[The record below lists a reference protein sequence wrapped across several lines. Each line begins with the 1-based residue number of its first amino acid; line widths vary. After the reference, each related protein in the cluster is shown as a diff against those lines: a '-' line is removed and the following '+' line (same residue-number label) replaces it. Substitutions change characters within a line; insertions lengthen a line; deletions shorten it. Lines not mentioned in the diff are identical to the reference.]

1 MESSRA
7 VTQEEKH
14 EAVSDFCENLL
25 GTAAHRDFM
34 LDFPEI
40 GVQQHDLS
48 VLEVPFSE
56 EEFWDSIQGLP
67 SDKAPGPNGF
77 TGRFYKVCW
86 SIIKHDLLEA
96 LADIFRG
103 HVTKFRLL
111 NSAFISLLPKKG
123 DLLPVKRELGVLV
136 T

>member
-25 GTAAHRDFM
+25 GTAAHRDFT

-40 GVQQHDLS
+40 GVQQQDLS

-56 EEFWDSIQGLP
+56 EEFWDSIRGLP

-86 SIIKHDLLEA
+86 STGSQRFHW
-96 LADIFRG
+96 
-103 HVTKFRLL
+103 
-111 NSAFISLLPKKG
+111 S
-123 DLLPVKRELGVLV
+123 
-136 T
+136 